1 MYLKR
6 ITDPFHPIYEQA
18 LELYQIS
25 FPFHEQREAFSQA
38 EILHE
43 DAYHFDLIYDAEVF
57 VGIILYWER
66 KNYLYIEHFCIL
78 PEMRNKQYGQRALSL
93 LAEKQKTLILEINP
107 PVDAISIRRKGFY
120 ERCGF
125 VENPY
130 HHIHPPYHKGS
141 KGHELVIMS
150 SPMPVS
156 QSVYDDFRV
165 YLQNKIMKTAF
176 VQVKFEENT
185 PFAVSIQDEI
195 VYLTER

>member
-6 ITDPFHPIYEQA
+6 ITAPFHPMYKQA

-25 FPFHEQREAFSQA
+25 FPLHEQREALSQA

-43 DAYHFDLIYDAEVF
+43 DAYHFDLLYDAEVF

-66 KNYLYIEHFCIL
+66 KNDLYIEHFCIL

-93 LAEKQKTLILEINP
+93 LQKKQKTLILEIDP

-130 HHIHPPYHKGS
+130 HHIHPPYHKGNN
-141 KGHELVIMS
+141 GHELVIMS
-150 SPMPVS
+150 SPMPIS
-156 QSVYDDFRV
+156 QSVYDDFRA
-165 YLQNKIMKTAF
+165 YLQDKIMKTAF
-176 VQVKFEENT
+176 V
-185 PFAVSIQDEI
+185 
-195 VYLTER
+195 